1 MTKLVKLQ
9 QRCFRKA
16 FDDGEMKSSL
26 LAIVAHDDRCENGHN
41 TFSITGELYRNGR
54 LESAGCLHE
63 WIGEH
68 FPELAPL
75 LKWHG
80 CSTDGPLHYV
90 ANTCFHA
97 GNRDHFGKAA
107 GEPTR
112 YEYAVRIGN
121 SPVSHP
127 VPERLWRFL
136 QERIGTGDFRVL
148 ELTHDGFDP
157 RYTFVG
163 YGEKW
168 HHCPFKS
175 RVAADEFCEAM
186 NRPDIPVE
194 FARRPV
200 AFSEGKLRD
209 LDAARRCA
217 IWPDA
222 TDEEL
227 TAPGLKE
234 RLLARLPALLD
245 HFRAAVES
253 LGLVY

>member
-16 FDDGEMKSSL
+16 FDDGEMKCSL

-107 GEPTR
+107 GKE
-112 YEYAVRIGN
+112 
-121 SPVSHP
+121 
-127 VPERLWRFL
+127 
-136 QERIGTGDFRVL
+136 
-148 ELTHDGFDP
+148 
-157 RYTFVG
+157 
-163 YGEKW
+163 
-168 HHCPFKS
+168 
-175 RVAADEFCEAM
+175 
-186 NRPDIPVE
+186 
-194 FARRPV
+194 
-200 AFSEGKLRD
+200 RD
-209 LDAARRCA
+209 LDAARQCA

-245 HFRAAVES
+245 DFRAAVES